1 MRFFK
6 GHEIGDIYAMV
17 NQDGSSSGA
26 WKIVYY
32 PLEGTY
38 IGVESDIDK
47 EWIDF
52 DEPRALIEQPI
63 KGGIDFREVPLR
75 YLIKSNPLHNA

>member
-1 MRFFK
+1 MRFFE
-6 GHEIGDIYAMV
+6 GHEIGNTYAML
-17 NQDGSSSGA
+17 NQNGSSSGV

-38 IGVESDIDK
+38 EAE
-47 EWIDF
+47 EWIEF

-75 YLIKSNPLHNA
+75 YLKNLAN